1 VRVVLDTNVLVS
13 GLLSAKG
20 PPGQLLGL
28 WGEDARFTLVT
39 AVAQLDEVL
48 RVAEYP
54 KIRRRVTPVL
64 FGELVAQILVGYVA
78 TAPQARTTGIS
89 SHCVV

>member
-1 VRVVLDTNVLVS
+1 MFDTNVLVN
-13 GLLSAKG
+13 GLLSAKV
-20 PPGQLLGL
+20 PPGQLLGP
-28 WGEDARFTLVT
+28 WGEEARFTLVT

-54 KIRRRVTPVL
+54 KIRRLVTPEL
-64 FGELVAQILVGYVA
+64 FGELVAQILVGDGA
-78 TAPQARTTGIS
+78 TASQARTTGIS